1 MRVAIVHDFLNQYG
15 GAEKVLEALHQL
27 FPQAPVYTLIYH
39 PSSLPHWFGSWQIRS
54 SRLISKLPFLGKH
67 YQKYLLL
74 YPTAI
79 EEIDL
84 SDYDLVLSSSYLF
97 AKGVITSPK
106 TCHISYCHT
115 PMRPAWDMYSL
126 YLKDSGWPIRLVLP
140 FVFNYLR
147 LWDFSSSQRVDHFI
161 ASSHW
166 VAKRIRKY
174 YGRESEVIYPPVDA
188 SPFSPSDNLGDY
200 FLCVS
205 RLVPYKRI
213 DIAIRTFNL
222 LGYPLRIV
230 GKGIEEGKLKAM
242 ARSNIEFLG
251 YLPTERLAEEYAKCQ
266 ALIFPG
272 EEDFGIVPVEA
283 QASGRPVIGY
293 GVGGVK
299 ETIIE
304 DKTGIFFNTQ
314 TPQSLTEAVGRFQN
328 LKFDPGDCVANAQR
342 FAKEVF
348 MRKVKDFVEEK
359 LREYFGGE
367 NAH

>member
-1 MRVAIVHDFLNQYG
+1 M
-15 GAEKVLEALHQL
+15 
-27 FPQAPVYTLIYH
+27 
-39 PSSLPHWFGSWQIRS
+39 
-54 SRLISKLPFLGKH
+54 
-67 YQKYLLL
+67 
-74 YPTAI
+74 
-79 EEIDL
+79 
-84 SDYDLVLSSSYLF
+84 
-97 AKGVITSPK
+97 
-106 TCHISYCHT
+106 
-115 PMRPAWDMYSL
+115 
-126 YLKDSGWPIRLVLP
+126 
-140 FVFNYLR
+140 
-147 LWDFSSSQRVDHFI
+147 
-161 ASSHW
+161 
-166 VAKRIRKY
+166 
-174 YGRESEVIYPPVDA
+174 DA

-213 DIAIRTFNL
+213 DIAIRAFNL

-230 GKGIEEGKLKAM
+230 GRGIEEGKLKAM
-242 ARSNIEFLG
+242 ARSNIKFLG
-251 YLPTERLAEEYAKCQ
+251 YLPTERLAEEYARCQ

-314 TPQSLTEAVGRFQN
+314 TSQSLTEAVGRFQN
-328 LKFDPGDCVANAQR
+328 LKFNPGDCVANAQR